1 VNRARWGSSAVALLA
16 LAFSASALAQGPQ
29 VEVEASTFNT
39 RIPFNPNESTEAW
52 RFGIPGYRGLY
63 CAASAGPALGQA
75 TNPAAEVFDFRNLLL
90 NRMRTRD
97 AAALRRL
104 LDEAEKS
111 SGREQQFLVLFGMAL
126 PPSAGIFQPAI
137 YEGLPRGA
145 HAQLQMGQEVTMS
158 DLGTYRCLT
167 PAQVD
172 SSIAEAKRAYQAVIA
187 GMSRGT
193 LQAPRTRQ

>member
-1 VNRARWGSSAVALLA
+1 LG
-16 LAFSASALAQGPQ
+16 QGPQ
-29 VEVEASTFNT
+29 VEVEASAFNT

-63 CAASAGPALGQA
+63 CAAGAGVASGQL
-75 TNPAAEVFDFRNLLL
+75 TNPQEVFDFRNLLL

-97 AAALRRL
+97 AAALRRVL
-104 LDEAEKS
+104 EEAEQS
-111 SGREQQFLVLFGMAL
+111 SGREQQFLVLFGIAL

-172 SSIAEAKRAYQAVIA
+172 ASIAEAKRAYQAVIV

-193 LQAPRTRQ
+193 LQQPATRP